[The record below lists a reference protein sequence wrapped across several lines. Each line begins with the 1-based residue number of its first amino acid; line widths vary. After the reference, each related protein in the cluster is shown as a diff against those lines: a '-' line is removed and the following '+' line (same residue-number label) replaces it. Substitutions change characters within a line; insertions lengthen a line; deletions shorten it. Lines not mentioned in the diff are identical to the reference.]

1 MTSGGKRRID
11 RILDPT
17 YIEGLGDLSTEKLR
31 AKREECEEEEFV
43 FSYERRLLHARLDLL
58 EAERKRRAA
67 GDPPRSLIERLP
79 EILADEGTP
88 THRGA
93 FPNLEAPPLFENPRR
108 RVEKLITNDMLTR
121 LTELPDDEITAVKA
135 TLTDAERDVSDS
147 RRAVQ
152 AVIDRIVEELAR
164 RLVDA

>member
-1 MTSGGKRRID
+1 MTQGGNRRID
-11 RILDPT
+11 RILDPS
-17 YIEGLGDLSTEKLR
+17 YIEGLGDLPTEDLR

-43 FSYERRLLHARLDLL
+43 FSYERRLLHARMDLL
-58 EAERKRRAA
+58 DAERKRRKA
-67 GDPPRSLIERLP
+67 GESPRSLIERLP
-79 EILADEGTP
+79 QILADEGR

-93 FPNLEAPPLFENPRR
+93 FPNLEAPPIFEHPRR
-108 RVEKLITNDMLTR
+108 RVEKLVTNDMLTR
-121 LTELPDDEITAVKA
+121 LTELPDDEISAVTE
-135 TLTDAERDVSDS
+135 TLKEAEREVSDS

>member
-1 MTSGGKRRID
+1 MTQGGNRRID
-11 RILDPT
+11 RMLDPS
-17 YIEGLGDLSTEKLR
+17 YIEGLGDLSTEELR
-31 AKREECEEEEFV
+31 SKREECEEEEFV

-58 EAERKRRAA
+58 EAEKKRRVS
-67 GDPPRSLIERLP
+67 GEPPRSLIDRLP

-93 FPNLEAPPLFENPRR
+93 FPNLEAPPIFENPRR
-108 RVEKLITNDMLTR
+108 RVEKLVTNDMLTR
-121 LTELPDDEITAVKA
+121 LTELPDEEITSITA
-135 TLTDAERDVSDS
+135 TLRDAERDVSDS

>member
-1 MTSGGKRRID
+1 MAQGGNRRID
-11 RILDPT
+11 RILDPS
-17 YIEGLGDLSTEKLR
+17 YIEGLGDLSTEELR

-43 FSYERRLLHARLDLL
+43 FSYERRLLHARMDLL

-79 EILADEGTP
+79 QILADEDR

-93 FPNLEAPPLFENPRR
+93 FPNLEPPPIFENPRR
-108 RVEKLITNDMLTR
+108 RVEKLISDDVLTR
-121 LTELPDDEITAVKA
+121 LTDLPDDEIAAVTA
-135 TLTDAERDVSDS
+135 TLKEAERDVSDS

>member
-1 MTSGGKRRID
+1 MTTGGNRRID
-11 RILDPT
+11 RILDPS
-17 YIEGLGDLSTEKLR
+17 YIEGLGELSTGELR

-43 FSYERRLLHARLDLL
+43 FSYERRLLHARMDLL
-58 EAERKRRAA
+58 GAERKRRAA
-67 GDPPRSLIERLP
+67 GESTHSLIERLP
-79 EILADEGTP
+79 EILADEGR

-93 FPNLEAPPLFENPRR
+93 FPNLEAPPIFENPRR

-121 LTELPDDEITAVKA
+121 LTELPDDEISTVTA
-135 TLTDAERDVSDS
+135 TLKEAEREVSDS

>member
-1 MTSGGKRRID
+1 VTQSGNRRID
-11 RILDPT
+11 RILDPS
-17 YIEGLGDLSTEKLR
+17 YIEGLGDLSTEDLR

-43 FSYERRLLHARLDLL
+43 FSYERRLLHARMDLL
-58 EAERKRRAA
+58 DAERKRRAA
-67 GDPPRSLIERLP
+67 GESPRSLIERLP
-79 EILADEGTP
+79 EILADEGR

-93 FPNLEAPPLFENPRR
+93 FPNLEAPPIFENPRR
-108 RVEKLITNDMLTR
+108 RVEKLVTNDMLTR
-121 LTELPDDEITAVKA
+121 LTELPEGEISAVTE
-135 TLTDAERDVSDS
+135 TLKVAEREVSDS